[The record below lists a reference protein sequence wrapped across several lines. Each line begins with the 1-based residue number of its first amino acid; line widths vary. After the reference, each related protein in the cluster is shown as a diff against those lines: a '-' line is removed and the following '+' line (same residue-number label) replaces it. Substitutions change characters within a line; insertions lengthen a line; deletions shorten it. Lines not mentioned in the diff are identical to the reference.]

1 MTAMSYEQIKAKIKD
16 AINISDADIDL
27 KVNDKLRQLSDL
39 ISKEGAAHI
48 VANDLGVKIFQ
59 QVEAGK
65 NESK

>member
-16 AINISDADIDL
+16 ATNISDADIDL